1 MDLGRPGKGVKVD
14 FWLRTEWFV
23 FYCVFFLAIPQQIRS
38 RSGSALLQSQS
49 STEDT
54 KEEPPEVKQEP
65 DDPSAQVTAPKP
77 ASEDVNEM
85 KARRDEEE
93 RERERRERE
102 REREKEKEKER
113 EREKE
118 KEKEKERE
126 REKQKQKESE
136 KERESKEKEK
146 GKHED
151 GRKKEAEVIKQLK
164 AELK

>member
-1 MDLGRPGKGVKVD
+1 ML
-14 FWLRTEWFV
+14 V
-23 FYCVFFLAIPQQIRS
+23 FLVISLAVPHQIRS
-38 RSGSALLQSQS
+38 RSGSCLLQSQS

-54 KEEPPEVKQEP
+54 KEEPAEIKQEP
-65 DDPSAQVTAPKP
+65 DDPSAQVSVPKA

-102 REREKEKEKER
+102 REREKEKEKEKER

>member
-1 MDLGRPGKGVKVD
+1 M
-14 FWLRTEWFV
+14 FV
-23 FYCVFFLAIPQQIRS
+23 FLIISPAVPCQIRS

-49 STEDT
+49 SAEDT
-54 KEEPPEVKQEP
+54 KEEPAKIKQEP
-65 DDPSAQVTAPKP
+65 DDPSAQVPVAK
-77 ASEDVNEM
+77 AAAEDVHEL

-102 REREKEKEKER
+102 REREKEKERERER

-118 KEKEKERE
+118 KEKERERE
-126 REKQKQKESE
+126 RQKQKESE

>member
-1 MDLGRPGKGVKVD
+1 M
-14 FWLRTEWFV
+14 FV
-23 FYCVFFLAIPQQIRS
+23 FLIISPAVPCQIRS

-49 STEDT
+49 SAEDT
-54 KEEPPEVKQEP
+54 KEEPAKIKQEP
-65 DDPSAQVTAPKP
+65 DDPSAQGPVAK
-77 ASEDVNEM
+77 AAAEDVHEL

-102 REREKEKEKER
+102 REREKEKERERER

-118 KEKEKERE
+118 KEKERERE
-126 REKQKQKESE
+126 RQKQKESE